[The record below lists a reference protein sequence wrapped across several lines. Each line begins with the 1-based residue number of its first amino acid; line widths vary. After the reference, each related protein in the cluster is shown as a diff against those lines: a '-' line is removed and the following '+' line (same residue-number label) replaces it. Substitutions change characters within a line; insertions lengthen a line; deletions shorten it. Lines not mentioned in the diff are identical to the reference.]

1 LFFATK
7 QPPYAVRLLRRK
19 EHPPRNDIKRNPMSQ
34 LIFPPDQQAFAS
46 QVWEIVRQIPR
57 GRVASYGQI
66 AKILPI
72 PTGVDGETYLEF
84 GALWVSGA
92 VASCPDDVPWQR
104 VVNSKGE
111 VSEKNGADAKR
122 HKLLLE
128 DEGVIFGVR
137 GRIDMGKYGWNGK
150 IKSE

>member
-1 LFFATK
+1 MAQL
-7 QPPYAVRLLRRK
+7 QSPP
-19 EHPPRNDIKRNPMSQ
+19 NPQ
-34 LIFPPDQQAFAS
+34 VFNA
-46 QVWEIVRQIPR
+46 QVWEIVSKIPR

-66 AKILPI
+66 AKMLP
-72 PTGVDGETYLEF
+72 PPAGGDAETYLEF

-92 VASCPDDVPWQR
+92 VASCPDDLPWQR

-128 DEGVIFGVR
+128 DEGVQFSVR
-137 GRIDMGKYGWNGK
+137 GRIDMKKFGWSGK
-150 IKSE
+150 IKPDLL

>member
-1 LFFATK
+1 
-7 QPPYAVRLLRRK
+7 
-19 EHPPRNDIKRNPMSQ
+19 MSQ

-66 AKILPI
+66 SKILPI
-72 PTGVDGETYLEF
+72 PAGVDGDTYLEF

-128 DEGVIFGVR
+128 DEGVVFGVR
-137 GRIDMGKYGWNGK
+137 GRIDMKKYGWSGK
-150 IKSE
+150 IKSEI

>member
-1 LFFATK
+1 
-7 QPPYAVRLLRRK
+7 
-19 EHPPRNDIKRNPMSQ
+19 MSQ

-72 PTGVDGETYLEF
+72 PAGVDSDTYLEF

-111 VSEKNGADAKR
+111 VSEKNGMEAKR

>member
-1 LFFATK
+1 
-7 QPPYAVRLLRRK
+7 
-19 EHPPRNDIKRNPMSQ
+19 MSQ

-72 PTGVDGETYLEF
+72 PAGVDGDTYLEF

-111 VSEKNGADAKR
+111 VSEKNGMEAKR

>member
-1 LFFATK
+1 
-7 QPPYAVRLLRRK
+7 
-19 EHPPRNDIKRNPMSQ
+19 MSQ

-46 QVWEIVRQIPR
+46 QVWEIVRKIPR

-66 AKILPI
+66 AKMLPV
-72 PTGVDGETYLEF
+72 PAGVDDDTYLEF

-92 VASCPDDVPWQR
+92 IASCPDDVPWQR

-111 VSEKNGADAKR
+111 VSEKNGLEAKR
-122 HKLLLE
+122 HTLLLE
-128 DEGVIFGVR
+128 DEGVQFGVR
-137 GRIDMGKYGWNGK
+137 GRIDMKKYGWNGK

>member
-1 LFFATK
+1 MAQL
-7 QPPYAVRLLRRK
+7 QSPP
-19 EHPPRNDIKRNPMSQ
+19 NPQ
-34 LIFPPDQQAFAS
+34 VFNAH
-46 QVWEIVRQIPR
+46 VWEIVSKIPR

-66 AKILPI
+66 AKMLP
-72 PTGVDGETYLEF
+72 PPAGVDAETYLEF

-92 VASCPDDVPWQR
+92 VASCPDDLPWQR

-128 DEGVIFGVR
+128 DEGVQFSVR
-137 GRIDMGKYGWNGK
+137 GRIDMKKFGWSGK
-150 IKSE
+150 IKQDVS

>member
-1 LFFATK
+1 MPQFTS
-7 QPPYAVRLLRRK
+7 PPNPKVFYA
-19 EHPPRNDIKRNPMSQ
+19 
-34 LIFPPDQQAFAS
+34 
-46 QVWEIVRQIPR
+46 QVWDIVRQIP
-57 GRVASYGQI
+57 GGKVASYGQI
-66 AKILPI
+66 AKMLPL
-72 PTGVDGETYLEF
+72 PAGVDSETYLEF

-128 DEGVIFGVR
+128 EEGILFGIR
-137 GRIDMGKYGWNGK
+137 GRIDMKKYGWSGK
-150 IKSE
+150 

>member
-1 LFFATK
+1 M
-7 QPPYAVRLLRRK
+7 P
-19 EHPPRNDIKRNPMSQ
+19 Q

-72 PTGVDGETYLEF
+72 PAGVDSDTYLEF

-150 IKSE
+150 FKSE

>member
-1 LFFATK
+1 MTQLTS
-7 QPPYAVRLLRRK
+7 PP
-19 EHPPRNDIKRNPMSQ
+19 NPQ
-34 LIFPPDQQAFAS
+34 VFNA
-46 QVWEIVRQIPR
+46 QVWEIVSKIPR

-66 AKILPI
+66 AKMLP
-72 PTGVDGETYLEF
+72 PPAGVDAETYLEF

-92 VASCPDDVPWQR
+92 VASCPDDLPWQR

-128 DEGVIFGVR
+128 DEGVQFSVR
-137 GRIDMGKYGWNGK
+137 GRIDMKKFGWSGK
-150 IKSE
+150 IKPDVL

>member
-1 LFFATK
+1 
-7 QPPYAVRLLRRK
+7 
-19 EHPPRNDIKRNPMSQ
+19 MSQ

-72 PTGVDGETYLEF
+72 PAGVDGDTYLEF

-92 VASCPDDVPWQR
+92 VASSPDDVPWQR

-111 VSEKNGADAKR
+111 VSENNGADAKR
-122 HKLLLE
+122 HILLLE
-128 DEGVIFGVR
+128 EEGILFGVR
-137 GRIDMGKYGWNGK
+137 GRIDMKKYGWNGK
-150 IKSE
+150 IKSDIS

>member
-1 LFFATK
+1 
-7 QPPYAVRLLRRK
+7 
-19 EHPPRNDIKRNPMSQ
+19 MSQ
-34 LIFPPDQQAFAS
+34 LPSPPNAQAFYT
-46 QVWEIVRQIPR
+46 QVWDIVRKIPR

-66 AKILPI
+66 AKMLPL
-72 PTGVDGETYLEF
+72 PASVDGETYLEF

-111 VSEKNGADAKR
+111 ISEKNGADARR

-128 DEGVIFGVR
+128 DEGVQFGVR
-137 GRIDMGKYGWNGK
+137 GRIDMKKFGWSGK
-150 IKSE
+150 IKSDVS